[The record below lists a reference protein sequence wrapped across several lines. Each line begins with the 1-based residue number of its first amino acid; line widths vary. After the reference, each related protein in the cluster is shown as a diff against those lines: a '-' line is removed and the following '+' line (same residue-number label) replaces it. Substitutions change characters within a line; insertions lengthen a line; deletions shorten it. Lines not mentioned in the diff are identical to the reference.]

1 MSDFNLTTAQIT
13 SLVTAY
19 TTTQN
24 QTLVD
29 PYTARQTKYK
39 DMVSSLG
46 GISTSLTALKGTLSK
61 LQLTGSD
68 STLINKTVASS
79 DDTTASGTASSA
91 AVSGSYEITTNQLA
105 KSDSFVSGTYANAT
119 VSSLTAG
126 THTFVIKTGDGSNP
140 DFTSTVQVT
149 FGTSETNLTA
159 MQKIRNAINQDQ
171 AVVQSDSKTAF
182 DSYAGGPATFK
193 INLTGTSSTNTK
205 GTDTVISVSGGGTYS
220 DLIDEVVK
228 NIKASKIDVTA
239 QKVTDSITGKVSL
252 KLTVNDNSNNISIT
266 NDSGFD
272 VVSDLGIA
280 TTKEKSAAGLLS
292 ASTISTDIS
301 NSQFSLATKNSGLD
315 YRIKSLSD
323 SAGSSALDSIG
334 LNLGTTRP
342 AFDQSTATVTG
353 GFVYPD
359 TTAASNKLNA
369 KFVFNGINIQR
380 NSNAITDL
388 VNGVTIN
395 LKGITTVG
403 NPPAALT
410 VGVDVTTN
418 KANITSFISGFNSL
432 YSLLKTDSD
441 RTLGALYSDS
451 NVTSMLSALST
462 TGSSAVSGIDPQI
475 INCLSKI
482 GISFSNSKGLSVSDD
497 TLLTNCLTNK
507 SSEVDSL
514 FNSANGIANILYNKL
529 NPYLG
534 AGGYIQKSEDSI
546 NSNLKFVTDK
556 ITANKKTVT
565 KSADDLRTKYENMQ
579 VQLAAMMQSQTTI
592 NSLFK

>member
-24 QTLVD
+24 QTMVD

-46 GISTSLTALKGTLSK
+46 GISTSLTTFKGTLSK

-68 STLINKTVASS
+68 STLINKTVTSS
-79 DDTTASGTASSA
+79 DDKTATATASSA
-91 AVSGSYEITTNQLA
+91 ATSGSYEITTSQLA

-119 VSSLTAG
+119 PSSLTAG
-126 THTFVIKTGDGSNP
+126 THGFVINTGDGTNP
-140 DFTSTVQVT
+140 DMTSHVWVT
-149 FGTSETNLTA
+149 FGTGETNLTA

-171 AVVQSDSKTAF
+171 AVVQSDAKTAL
-182 DSYAGGPATFK
+182 DSYAGGPASFT

-205 GTDTVISVSGGGTYS
+205 GTDTVISVAGGGTYS
-220 DLIDEVVK
+220 DLLDEVVNK
-228 NIKASKIDVTA
+228 IKGSNIGVTA
-239 QKVTDSITGKVSL
+239 QKVTNSTTGNVSL
-252 KLTVNDNSNNISIT
+252 QLTVNDNTNCISIK

-280 TTKEKSAAGLLS
+280 TTKEKSAAGLLT
-292 ASTISTDIS
+292 ASTISTDSS
-301 NSQFSLATKNSGLD
+301 NSQFTLATKNSGLD
-315 YRIKSLSD
+315 YRIKSISD
-323 SAGSSALDSIG
+323 SADGSALNSIG
-334 LNLGTTRP
+334 LNLGTSRP
-342 AFDQSTATVTG
+342 AFDQSTATVIG

-359 TTAASNKLNA
+359 ITAANNNLNA

-388 VNGVTIN
+388 ATGVTLN
-395 LKGITTVG
+395 LKGVTTTG

-410 VGVDVTTN
+410 VAMDVATN
-418 KANITSFISGFNSL
+418 KANITSFISGFNTL

-441 RTLGALYSDS
+441 RTLGALYGDS
-451 NVTSMLSALST
+451 NVTSMLSILSNSGMST
-462 TGSSAVSGIDPQI
+462 VSGIDSST
-475 INCLSKI
+475 INNLYKM
-482 GISFSNSKGLSVSDD
+482 GITFSGSKGLSVSDD

-507 SSEVDSL
+507 SSEVDAL
-514 FNSANGIANILYNKL
+514 FNSANGLANTLYNKL
-529 NPYLG
+529 NPFLG
-534 AGGYIQKSEDSI
+534 AGGYIQRSEDSI

-579 VQLAAMMQSQTTI
+579 VQLAAMMQSQSTI